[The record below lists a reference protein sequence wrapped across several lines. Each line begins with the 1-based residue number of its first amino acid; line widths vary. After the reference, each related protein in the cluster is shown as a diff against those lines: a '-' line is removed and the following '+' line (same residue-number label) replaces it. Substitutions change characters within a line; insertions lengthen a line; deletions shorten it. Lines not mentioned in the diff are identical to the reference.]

1 MPVVHGARLDVA
13 RGLRAREHLLVRDRR
28 PRDPARL
35 QGDDAVRGGPGRA
48 RRAARP
54 AHAGRSAAR
63 HRESGQAGLHA
74 RGGGERPDRP
84 PRARRLPG
92 PRRSHGTAPVHVDRR
107 AAGRPRLETAG
118 VRFGLGLSVQHLP
131 EDPQAVRFRE
141 HVEQVRLARAVGF
154 SSIWA
159 SQHYLS
165 DPFTYFQPIPT
176 LARIAADA
184 RGMILG
190 TGVLLLPLHHPVD
203 VAEQLATLDVIA
215 DGRLVFG
222 VGLGYRDVENL
233 AFGQDPKQ
241 RVARFV
247 EGLDVVERLWR
258 GEPVDYEGRYFTLR
272 GTRISMRPM
281 QSPRPPVWLAANGDA
296 GVRRAARLGDAW
308 LMNPH
313 ATLPTLERQLAL
325 FRATRREVGRPPAI
339 ETPLINECYVA
350 PDNATAIAES
360 AAFIG
365 PKYAAYRR
373 WEQDK
378 ALPVGESFDVG
389 FDELA
394 RDRFIIG
401 DPARVVDEIA
411 R

>member
-1 MPVVHGARLDVA
+1 
-13 RGLRAREHLLVRDRR
+13 
-28 PRDPARL
+28 
-35 QGDDAVRGGPGRA
+35 
-48 RRAARP
+48 
-54 AHAGRSAAR
+54 
-63 HRESGQAGLHA
+63 
-74 RGGGERPDRP
+74 
-84 PRARRLPG
+84 
-92 PRRSHGTAPVHVDRR
+92 
-107 AAGRPRLETAG
+107 
-118 VRFGLGLSVQHLP
+118 VRFGLGLSVQHRP
-131 EDPQAVRFRE
+131 EEPQAVRFRE

-176 LARIAADA
+176 LARLAADA

-190 TGVLLLPLHHPVD
+190 TGVLLLPMHHPVD
-203 VAEQLATLDVIA
+203 LAEQLATLDVIT

-222 VGLGYRDVENL
+222 AGLGYRDVENR
-233 AFGQDPKQ
+233 AFGHDPKE

-247 EGLDVVERLWR
+247 EVLEAVEQLWS
-258 GEPVDYEGRYFTLR
+258 GEPIDYAGRHFKLQS
-272 GTRISMRPM
+272 TRISMRPL

-313 ATLPTLERQLAL
+313 ATLATLERQLEL
-325 FRATRREVGRPPAI
+325 FRSTRRELGRPPAI
-339 ETPLINECYVA
+339 ETPLIKECYVA
-350 PDNATAIAES
+350 PDSATAFAE
-360 AAFIG
+360 AATFIG
-365 PKYAAYRR
+365 PKYGAYRR

-378 ALPVGESFDVG
+378 ALPPGESFDVS

-401 DPARVVDEIA
+401 DPARIVDEIA
-411 R
+411 RCRERLGVTTMIFRVQWPGMDQEKVLRSIRLLGQKVLLKFLSS